1 MLYDIKSAGYTEYF
15 DREYLENGKS
25 QRYNVKGGITLGRRK
40 LSKNVQH
47 GTVAPQESPIRKIC
61 IFPRRQIYRTDGR
74 ENLHDGIYGET
85 FSRTLVFPLD
95 LLGELTALP
104 TPSSCEGKRWKEE
117 GEGKREDVRSW
128 EEREK
133 GKDPHPFYKN
143 PGSATG
149 LGCISSKTAERIW
162 LQFCAGMEVCSGHC
176 GGDRWRRPR
185 CELTCATRC
194 W

>member
-25 QRYNVKGGITLGRRK
+25 QRNNVKGGITKLGRRK

-61 IFPRRQIYRTDGR
+61 IFPRRQIYRTDGC

-128 EEREK
+128 EERGGEGEEGGGEGEGK
-133 GKDPHPFYKN
+133 GPA
-143 PGSATG
+143 S
-149 LGCISSKTAERIW
+149 L
-162 LQFCAGMEVCSGHC
+162 LQKSWIRYWFGMHLLQNC
-176 GGDRWRRPR
+176 
-185 CELTCATRC
+185 
-194 W
+194 